1 MYNLTIDE
9 AVFSVI
15 DLETTGLNPDK
26 DQIIEMAA
34 LKVEGGVITQKFH
47 SLVKPS
53 YDFIPPNIT
62 KLTGITNAMVIDKP
76 KIDRVYPQFLEFV
89 QDSILVAHNARFD
102 VSFLSSIHRQLFGR
116 ELGLQY
122 VCTQSI
128 AKALFPDLN
137 SKSLSNLAYFFNIRY
152 SNKHRALSDA
162 QVTFEV
168 FKKMVEYLQDIN
180 VNKVL
185 DLVKITHG
193 KSLVHP
199 NKRRRYV

>member
-15 DLETTGLNPDK
+15 DLETTGLNPER
-26 DQIIEMAA
+26 DQIIEIAA

-53 YDFIPPNIT
+53 YDFIPPSIT

-76 KIDRVYPQFLEFV
+76 EVDKVYPQFFEFI

-102 VSFLSSIHRQLFGR
+102 VSFLSNIHKQLFSR
-116 ELGLQY
+116 EFGLPY
-122 VCTQSI
+122 VCTQNI
-128 AKALFPDLN
+128 ARALFPYLN
-137 SKSLSNLAYFFNIRY
+137 RKSLSNLAYLFNIKY
-152 SNKHRALSDA
+152 QNKHRALSDA

-168 FKKMVEYLQDIN
+168 FKKMVDYLQDLNI
-180 VNKVL
+180 NKVL
-185 DLVKITHG
+185 DLIKITHG
-193 KSLVHP
+193 KTLVHP